1 MLREKEIDVLL
12 LANITNQWRKVARVV
27 GTVMTLM
34 DREERGGRND
44 LYFARRVAVLAEKG
58 LIESTGDVSGMR
70 HCEIR
75 LSPESI
81 GEISSGF
88 RQFPAGWN
96 DPTRPSDSIERKLLR
111 VKRLVYQDSFEEAL
125 AECNNLLS
133 SDPEH
138 KDEILRERAHAFAMS
153 GDDES
158 AVRDH
163 ELVINGAS
171 PEMRDYYLGAFRAI
185 SAKDLKRS
193 AAWFKELLRLG
204 REQKE
209 AWLDSATPFY
219 LAYIYMEFEEF
230 DKAVEYLDEAIRIQP
245 DGEMPIPDVGMCTN
259 AQLREEIDRRRK

>member
-1 MLREKEIDVLL
+1 MISDEEIDLVL
-12 LANITNQWRKVARVV
+12 LANITTQWRKVARVV
-27 GTVMTLM
+27 ATTMSLM

-44 LYFARRVAVLAEKG
+44 LYFARRVAVLVEKG
-58 LIESTGDVSGMR
+58 LIESTGDVSSMR
-70 HCEIR
+70 YCEIR

-88 RQFPAGWN
+88 GQFPAGWN

-111 VKRLVYQDSFEEAL
+111 VKRLVYQHSFEEAL

-133 SDPEH
+133 RDPEH

-153 GDDES
+153 GDYES

-185 SAKDLKRS
+185 FADEIEKSVG
-193 AAWFKELLRLG
+193 WFEELLRLG
-204 REQKE
+204 VEQKE
-209 AWLDSATPFY
+209 VWFESATLFY
-219 LAYIYMEFEEF
+219 LSYAHMKLDDY
-230 DKAVEYLDEAIRIQP
+230 DKATQYLDEAIRIEA
-245 DGEMPIPDVGMCTN
+245 DIAMPIPEGMCTN
-259 AQLREEIDRRRK
+259 SQLREEIERRRSS